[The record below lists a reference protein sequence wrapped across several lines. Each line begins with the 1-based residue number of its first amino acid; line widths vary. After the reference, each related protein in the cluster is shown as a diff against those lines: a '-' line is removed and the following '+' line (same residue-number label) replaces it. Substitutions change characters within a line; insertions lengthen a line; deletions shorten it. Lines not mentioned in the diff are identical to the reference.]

1 VTKAPLL
8 TPGLSGPLNGVAQ
21 MQASSFGPGAWF
33 LDKQARADLALYYG
47 FCRAID
53 DCADEYKP
61 AEAKRHLAAWKK
73 ELAALHKGRPGTPM
87 GLALAELCVR
97 RGIPAGLM
105 DDLWLGAAS
114 DAKPAVRLKRYH
126 DVRAYC
132 YRVAGSVGIAC
143 LPIFGLPLEG
153 ATPFALALG
162 EAFQLI
168 NIVRDAREDA
178 QRGRLYFA
186 LEDLKAHGVSPAAW
200 MAGQGGEPAQAL
212 LRDYAGRARHALER
226 ADAAMV
232 GLDGK
237 ALRAPRLMRALY
249 GGLLDRMQ
257 ADGLKVF
264 EKRYRLGKARKL
276 WILAKAVVAG

>member
-1 VTKAPLL
+1 LL
-8 TPGLSGPLNGVAQ
+8 TPGLSGRLNGVAQ
-21 MQASSFGPGAWF
+21 MKASSFGPGAWF
-33 LDKQARADLALYYG
+33 LDRQARADLALYYG

-61 AEAKRHLAAWKK
+61 AEAKRHLAAWKL
-73 ELAALHKGRPGTPM
+73 ELAALHRGRPASPM

-97 RGIPAGLM
+97 RGIPAGLL

-114 DAKPAVRLKRYH
+114 DTRPSVRFKRYH

-143 LPIFGLPLEG
+143 LPIFGLPLEA
-153 ATPFALALG
+153 ATPYALALG

-186 LEDLKAHGVSPAAW
+186 LEDLKAHGLKAADFL
-200 MAGQGGEPAQAL
+200 AGQAGPRGQVL
-212 LRDYAGRARHALER
+212 LADYAERARHALAR
-226 ADAAMV
+226 ADAASA
-232 GLDGK
+232 GLDRR

-249 GGLLDRMQ
+249 GRLLDGMR
-257 ADGLKVF
+257 ADGLRVF
-264 EKRYRLGKARKL
+264 EKRYRLDKARKL
-276 WILAKAVVAG
+276 MILARAMVLG

>member
-1 VTKAPLL
+1 VRTPLQ
-8 TPGLSGPLNGVAQ
+8 TPGLSGPLDGVAQ
-21 MQASSFGPGAWF
+21 MKASSFGPGAWF
-33 LDKQARADLALYYG
+33 LDQQARADLALYYG

-61 AEAKRHLAAWKK
+61 ADAKRHLAAWKK
-73 ELAALHKGRPGTPM
+73 ELAALHRGKPASPM

-97 RGIPAGLM
+97 RGIPAGLL

-114 DAKPAVRLKRYH
+114 DTRPAVRFKRYH

-143 LPIFGLPLEG
+143 LPIFGLPLEA
-153 ATPFALALG
+153 ATPYALALG

-178 QRGRLYFA
+178 GRGRLYFA
-186 LEDLKAHGVSPAAW
+186 LEDLKAHGLAPAEFLD
-200 MAGQGGEPAQAL
+200 GHGGARTQAL
-212 LRDYAGRARHALER
+212 LADYAAR
-226 ADAAMV
+226 ADAALARADAACA
-232 GLDGK
+232 GLDRR

-249 GGLLDRMQ
+249 GRLLQDMR
-257 ADGLKVF
+257 ADGLRVF
-264 EKRYRLGKARKL
+264 ERRYRLGKARKL
-276 WILAKAVVAG
+276 AILVRAVLLG